1 MKLSEA
7 KIMKT
12 SNQVIQGI
20 RGTYSVCNSD
30 SDMPIVVEMSLGSS
44 GPVSEP
50 LPSVFRDLSVQ
61 AISLGCSHIIFS
73 LNFVHLL
80 FQSLFWMSF
89 LSLVLCCHFVT
100 SSILLVKARL

>member
-12 SNQVIQGI
+12 LNQVIQGI
-20 RGTYSVCNSD
+20 RGRYPICNTD
-30 SDMPIVVEMSLGSS
+30 SDMPIMGEMSLASS

-73 LNFVHLL
+73 LNFIHLL
-80 FQSLFWMSF
+80 FQSLFLMSF
-89 LSLVLCCHFVT
+89 LSLVLCCHFLT
-100 SSILLVKARL
+100 SSILLVNARL